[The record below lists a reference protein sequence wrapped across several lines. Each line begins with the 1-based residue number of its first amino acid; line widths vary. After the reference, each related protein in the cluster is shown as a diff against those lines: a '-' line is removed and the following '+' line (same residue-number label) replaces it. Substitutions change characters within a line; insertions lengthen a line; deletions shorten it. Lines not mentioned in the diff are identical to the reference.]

1 MQSQKNI
8 FKNDRGEER
17 FFFRA
22 TAAFLN
28 YFEQQIGLV
37 PGDFV
42 VGSNSL
48 FGIFYKLKFY
58 SNFQ

>member
-28 YFEQQIGLV
+28 YFVQ
-37 PGDFV
+37 
-42 VGSNSL
+42 
-48 FGIFYKLKFY
+48 
-58 SNFQ
+58 